1 MTGKA
6 DGVQHP
12 RRFYKA
18 VTTAPVDGGHAVLL
32 DGRTPRAPGG
42 SPLVLP
48 TQGLAALAAEE
59 WDAQNPL
66 IVMTAMP
73 AVRLA
78 YTALEKVGAVREAV
92 AGEVAR
98 YAGSDLL
105 CYRADSPRAL
115 AAEQAAT
122 WDPLL
127 DWAREELG
135 VDLLSTTGIIHRQ
148 QSADSLAR
156 VKALALELD
165 DFGLAALAHAA
176 ALLGSAV
183 LALALQRGRLD
194 GQEAHDLARLDE
206 AFQEKHWGI
215 DGEAAIRTEGRL
227 AEALWLERWF
237 RALIR

>member
-12 RRFYKA
+12 RRFYKT
-18 VTTAPVDGGHAVLL
+18 VSSGPVDGGHAVLL
-32 DGRTPRAPGG
+32 DGRMPKSPGG
-42 SPLVLP
+42 TPLVLP
-48 TQGLAALAAEE
+48 TPGLAALVAEE
-59 WDAQNPL
+59 WDAQDPH
-66 IVMTAMP
+66 IIMTSMP

-92 AGEVAR
+92 AEEAGR

-105 CYRADSPRAL
+105 CYRAEAPQAL
-115 AAEQAAT
+115 VLEQAAA

-127 DWAREELG
+127 AWAASDLG
-135 VDLLSTTGIIHRQ
+135 VRLDLAAGIVHREQ
-148 QSADSLAR
+148 PPASLAR

-165 DFGLAALAHAA
+165 DFGLSALAHAA
-176 ALLGSAV
+176 GLFGSAV
-183 LALALQRGRLD
+183 LALALQRGRLT
-194 GQEAHDLARLDE
+194 GQGAHDLARLDE
-206 AFQEKHWGI
+206 AYQEKHWGV

-237 RALIR
+237 RALD